1 MQKRHIKVLC
11 TTFLF
16 AWFIL
21 YIVFNYFPI
30 SNRDFLNSIVSIL
43 SITFGF
49 NIAALASLFGRDLL
63 QKMSQVEAEKTII
76 KQTQLQSLL
85 TYFRCHAY
93 SSLSILIC
101 CLVYQS
107 IQKYHI
113 IFDSFVVAATV
124 TIILLTCL
132 LVRIFTC
139 SLTKIDNKEHNN
151 TNQ

>member
-1 MQKRHIKVLC
+1 MQKQHIKYLW
-11 TTFLF
+11 TLF
-16 AWFIL
+16 FIVWIIL
-21 YIVFNYFPI
+21 SFFYYFNPI

-63 QKMSQVEAEKTII
+63 HKMSQIEAEGTDA

-85 TYFRCHAY
+85 AYFRCHAY
-93 SSLSILIC
+93 SSLGILIC

-107 IQKYHI
+107 IQKYN
-113 IFDSFVVAATV
+113 FVLDSFVVAATV
-124 TIILLTCL
+124 TIIILTCF

-139 SLTKIDNKEHNN
+139 CITKCEKDN
-151 TNQ
+151 T

>member
-1 MQKRHIKVLC
+1 MQKQHKI
-11 TTFLF
+11 FLLI
-16 AWFIL
+16 IL
-21 YIVFNYFPI
+21 VIGWSILSIFFYYNPI

-63 QKMSQVEAEKTII
+63 HKMSQIEAEGTDA

-85 TYFRCHAY
+85 AYFRCHAY
-93 SSLSILIC
+93 SSLGILIC

-107 IQKYHI
+107 IQKY
-113 IFDSFVVAATV
+113 FFALDSFFVVATV
-124 TIILLTCL
+124 TIIILTYF

-139 SLTKIDNKEHNN
+139 CITKSEKDN
-151 TNQ
+151 T